1 MADPGTGGSGAAASL
16 AARIEDTMARAIVGQ
31 QRPVQEM
38 LVAVLAGGHV
48 LLEGVPGVA
57 KTLMVRALAAC
68 LGRDFTR
75 VQMTPDLMP
84 SDIVGTYVFDAASS
98 EFHLRQGPIFTQFL
112 LADEINRAPAKTQSA
127 LLEGMQE
134 RQVSIEGVTH
144 PLPDEFTVFATQNPI
159 EFEGT
164 YPLPE
169 AQLDR
174 FMLKV
179 VVDYPSGDEED
190 NLLRRYHR
198 GFDAMDLE
206 AAGLE
211 PVLEEDALRRCREE
225 IASVRVEDDLF
236 GYISAITRATRDNPS
251 VMLGCSP
258 RASVMLL
265 LTSRV
270 LAALRGRDYLIPDD
284 VKQMASPTLRHR
296 MVLRPEADIEGLT
309 ADDIVA
315 GVLAAIEVP
324 R

>member
-1 MADPGTGGSGAAASL
+1 MTDQGSSGSGVAMEL
-16 AARIEDTMARAIVGQ
+16 AGRIEETMGRAIIGQ
-31 QRPVQEM
+31 RRAIQEI

-68 LGRDFTR
+68 LGRDFAR

-84 SDIVGTYVFDAASS
+84 SDIVGTYVFDTASS
-98 EFHLRQGPIFTQFL
+98 EFHLRRGPIFTQFL

-134 RQVSIEGVTH
+134 RQVSIEGTTH
-144 PLPDEFTVFATQNPI
+144 PLPPEFMVFATQNPI

-179 VVDYPSGDEED
+179 IVGYPSAEEED
-190 NLLRRYHR
+190 GLLRRYHE
-198 GFDAMDLE
+198 GFDAMDL
-206 AAGLE
+206 ASAGLE
-211 PVLEEDALRRCREE
+211 VVVTPEVFARCQAE
-225 IASVRVEDDLF
+225 IASVRVEDELF
-236 GYISAITRATRDNPS
+236 SYISAITRATRDNPS
-251 VMLGCSP
+251 VLLGCSP

-265 LTSRV
+265 LASRV

-284 VKQMASPTLRHR
+284 VKQMAPPTLRHR

-309 ADDIVA
+309 PDDIIA
-315 GVLAAIEVP
+315 GVLSTVEVP

>member
-1 MADPGTGGSGAAASL
+1 MAESEHAGKGAAAEL
-16 AARIEDTMARAIVGQ
+16 AGRIEEMMGRAIVGQ
-31 QRPVQEM
+31 QRAIQEM

-57 KTLMVRALAAC
+57 KTLMVRALAVC
-68 LGRDFTR
+68 LGREFTR

-84 SDIVGTYVFDAASS
+84 SDIIGTYVFDAASN
-98 EFHLRQGPIFTQFL
+98 EFHLRRGPIFTEFL

-134 RQVSIEGVTH
+134 QQVSIEGVTH
-144 PLPDEFTVFATQNPI
+144 PLPAEFTVFATQNPV

-179 VVDYPSGDEED
+179 IVDYPAGEQEND
-190 NLLRRYHR
+190 LLRRYHR
-198 GFDAMDLE
+198 GFDATDLE
-206 AAGLE
+206 GAGLE
-211 PVLEEDALRRCREE
+211 PVLEEETLTRCREE
-225 IASVRVEDDLF
+225 IAGVRVEEELF
-236 GYISAITRATRDNPS
+236 SYISSITRATRTNPS

-270 LAALRGRDYLIPDD
+270 LAALQGRDYLIPDD
-284 VKQMASPTLRHR
+284 VKQMAPPTLRHR
-296 MVLRPEADIEGLT
+296 MVLRPEADIEGLD

-315 GVLAAIEVP
+315 GVLASTEVP

>member
-1 MADPGTGGSGAAASL
+1 MAANEHEGVAAGL
-16 AARIEDTMARAIVGQ
+16 AAQIEETVGRAIVGQ
-31 QRPVQEM
+31 QRAVQEM

-57 KTLMVRALAAC
+57 KTLMVRALAAS
-68 LGRDFTR
+68 LGREFAR

-84 SDIVGTYVFDAASS
+84 SDIVGTYVYDASTTD
-98 EFHLRQGPIFTQFL
+98 FRLRRGPIFTQFL

-134 RQVSIEGVTH
+134 RQASIEGVTH
-144 PLPDEFTVFATQNPI
+144 PLPPEFTVFATQNPI

-179 VVDYPSGDEED
+179 VVEYPSEEEED
-190 NLLRRYHR
+190 GLLRRYYA
-198 GFDAMDLE
+198 GFNPQDLAAAGIEPVATE
-206 AAGLE
+206 AAIAE
-211 PVLEEDALRRCREE
+211 SRREV
-225 IASVRVEDDLF
+225 ASVRVEDEVIS
-236 GYISAITRATRDNPS
+236 YISGITRATREHPA
-251 VMLGCSP
+251 VLLGCSP

-265 LTSRV
+265 QASRV

-284 VKQMASPTLRHR
+284 VKQMAPPTLRHR
-296 MVLRPEADIEGLT
+296 MVLLPEADIEGLGT
-309 ADDIVA
+309 DDVI
-315 GVLAAIEVP
+315 AAILASVEVP